1 MEDHNKRLE
10 IGGNNPPISE
20 VLADTQ
26 KSLIERI
33 EPLAE
38 RANAMP
44 RKIEDD
50 ETLGKVGDL
59 VVDALKLIT
68 DLDNAR
74 KVEKQPYLD
83 GGREVDSFF
92 KTASERVERI
102 SDVFQKIAGDYQRE
116 KAAEARRKAEDEAR
130 KLREDEARKRQEAD
144 NAKRQSTTDRKHDEA
159 DEIAAKAEEAEAKA
173 ASTNHELSKVKTE
186 TGVTAGSRSTWKAR
200 IVDYDALPLGPLLN
214 FFNEADVL
222 KAANSM
228 AKAHKSRAKC
238 PGIEFFEETTATF
251 RR

>member
-1 MEDHNKRLE
+1 MKNINKRLE

-20 VLADTQ
+20 VLEDTQ
-26 KSLIERI
+26 KALLARI
-33 EPLAE
+33 EPIAE
-38 RANAMP
+38 RANSLP

-50 ETLGKVGDL
+50 ETLGQVGDL
-59 VVDALKLIT
+59 VVDARRLIT

-74 KVEKQPYLD
+74 KAEKQPYLD
-83 GGREVDSFF
+83 GGREVDNFF
-92 KTASERVERI
+92 KAASERVERI
-102 SDVFQKIAGDYQRE
+102 NTAFQKIAGDYQRE

-130 KLREDEARKRQEAD
+130 KLREDEERKRQEAE
-144 NAKRQSTTDRKHDEA
+144 NAKRQTTTDRKHDEA

-173 ASTNHELSKVKTE
+173 AASNHELSKVKTD

-200 IVDYDALPLGPLLN
+200 IVDYEALPLGPLLN